1 MGLSSMPIM
10 SVAELRRLPKRFQER
25 ERMLARVKEQAAR
38 QLAEKEHRFL
48 AAAEAEYVERVE
60 REARIAAAKERYRP
74 DPEGPARL
82 QALID
87 EERRTKRKEAA

>member
-10 SVAELRRLPKRFQER
+10 SEAELRRLPTP
-25 ERMLARVKEQAAR
+25 L
-38 QLAEKEHRFL
+38 L
-48 AAAEAEYVERVE
+48 AAAAAEYTQRVE

-74 DPEGPARL
+74 DPEGSARL

-87 EERRTKRKEAA
+87 EERRAKREDAA

>member
-10 SVAELRRLPKRFQER
+10 SEAELRRLPTP
-25 ERMLARVKEQAAR
+25 L
-38 QLAEKEHRFL
+38 L
-48 AAAEAEYVERVE
+48 AAAAAEYTARVE
-60 REARIAAAKERYRP
+60 REARIAAAKRRCKP

-87 EERRTKRKEAA
+87 EERRARKEAA

>member
-1 MGLSSMPIM
+1 MGLSLMPIM
-10 SVAELRRLPKRFQER
+10 SEAELRRLPKRFQER
-25 ERMLARVKEQAAR
+25 EAMLARVKEQAAR

-48 AAAEAEYVERVE
+48 AAAERAYVERVE
-60 REARIAAAKERYRP
+60 REARIAAAKHRYCP

-87 EERRTKRKEAA
+87 EERRAKREDAA